1 MFFKEINE
9 IDLGETPIDNIFI
22 DIFMPMANGTYVKVY
37 LLAYKYA
44 FDASKAEVSNQTLAK
59 NLNIPLSDVLSA
71 WDFWEDKKII
81 KKHFKEEDKQWDYSV
96 EFLNLKKLYIE
107 NIIKTSDPKKEKTT
121 PNELISVTQNPNI
134 TKLFNYINEIISR
147 PLVPNEKIQILD
159 IMDRYNMGPDM
170 IKSAYAYSKQKR
182 GIKSIKYVEGIIRN
196 WYDNKIYTI
205 EDLEQHF
212 AKNTERFGLY
222 KKVFKELGFYRE
234 PTMEER
240 RIMDKWLDEFKFSN
254 DLIAFA
260 CSKSKNTSNPTISY
274 IDAILKNWND
284 KGFRSYQDIKEHDS
298 KRSERLE
305 IYKIIFEALGFKKP
319 PSKEEIRTMDKWIN
333 DMNLPM
339 DLVLHACSKSKNTSN
354 PSINYIDAILNDWNR
369 KGFRTVEQTQEEA
382 KSKKYEP
389 KSYSSTKTK
398 FHNFD
403 QRTSNYTPE
412 ELERILMEKQ
422 KKRFK

>member
-44 FDASKAEVSNQTLAK
+44 FDASKAEVSNHTLAK
-59 NLNIPLSDVLSA
+59 NLNIPLSDVLST
-71 WDFWEDKKII
+71 WDFWADKKII
-81 KKHFKEEDKQWDYSV
+81 KKHFKEENEQWDYSV

-107 NIIKTSDPKKEKTT
+107 NIIKTNEPKKEKTT

-134 TKLFNYINEIISR
+134 SKLFNYINEIISR

-196 WYDNKIYTI
+196 WYDNKIYTL
-205 EDLEQHF
+205 EDLEQYF

-222 KKVFKELGFYRE
+222 KNVFKELGFYRE

-240 RIMDKWLDEFKFSN
+240 RIMDRWLDEFKFSN

-260 CSKSKNTSNPTISY
+260 CSKSKNTSNPSISY
-274 IDAILKNWND
+274 IDAILRNWND
-284 KGFRSYQDIKEHDS
+284 KGFKSYQDILDYDS

-305 IYKIIFEALGFKKP
+305 IYKIIFEALGFKKA
-319 PSKEEIRTMDKWIN
+319 PSKEEIKTMDKWI
-333 DMNLPM
+333 DEMKFSM
-339 DLVLHACSKSKNTSN
+339 ELVLHACSKSKNTSN

-369 KGFRTVEQTQEEA
+369 KGFKTIEQTGQESNN
-382 KSKKYEP
+382 KPYIKKTYQAP
-389 KSYSSTKTK
+389 KTK
-398 FHNFD
+398 LHNFE

-412 ELERILMEKQ
+412 ELERMILEKQ
-422 KKRFK
+422 KKKFK